1 LIAQVYYVAQKL
13 DTTITLLFISS
24 GKSIAH
30 GLNMDKETTQVA
42 KNSVWLIAQPLLL
55 SLISLFVVGLVA
67 RKLGPNDYG
76 VFVFAFAFVS
86 LFSPFINMGLRAL
99 MVRTIA
105 ENRSIARECLGK
117 MLVMRFILGVLAIIM
132 LYIVLVIFDYPA
144 ATIKITLLVSS
155 NLILQSVTSAFHDS
169 FQAFEKMRYIAI
181 TQFFSGIILSCSTI
195 IAVLLGAGLLPIVF
209 IYIAGSL
216 LALLMCFYYQ
226 WRYFELPIL
235 SLNISEFYSDL
246 KQGFPFF
253 VPQIIYRLNS
263 RLGLILLSKFGGNNH
278 VAIYGAAT
286 NLTDKLLVVPD
297 GIGTSIFPAISSLFK
312 EDKEAAVRLFQKFS
326 RYIFL
331 FGLPMAVGTT
341 GLSEDIIHLIYG
353 PEYTET
359 TMILSL
365 LIWGTFFQFVISIYD
380 WTLNAMHHEK
390 IIAKAS
396 FILIPFFIIPCYLLV
411 KEHGVL
417 GAALAHSLFQG
428 VKLLVMSF
436 LIKKYVTRK
445 TYPDFFVFKAVISV
459 SIMWV
464 AIEYTKE
471 INVILGFFLAL
482 ISYGISIVAL
492 KLLNP
497 EELETIKMAIR
508 QQLQKNR

>member
-1 LIAQVYYVAQKL
+1 
-13 DTTITLLFISS
+13 
-24 GKSIAH
+24 
-30 GLNMDKETTQVA
+30 MDKQTTQVA

-76 VFVFAFAFVS
+76 VFVFSFAFVS

-105 ENRSIARECLGK
+105 EDRSTARECLGK
-117 MLVMRFILGVLAIIM
+117 MLVMRFILGILAIIM
-132 LYIVLVIFDYPA
+132 LYIVLIVFDYPA
-144 ATIKITLLVSS
+144 ATVKITLLASS
-155 NLILQSVTSAFHDS
+155 TLILQSLTSAFHDS

-181 TQFFSGIILSCSTI
+181 TQFSSGIILSCSTI
-195 IAVLLGAGLLPIVF
+195 IAVLLGASLLPIVF

-216 LALLMCFYYQ
+216 LALFMCFYYQ

-235 SLNISEFYSDL
+235 SFNISDFYSDL
-246 KQGFPFF
+246 KKGFPFF
-253 VPQIIYRLNS
+253 VPQIIYQINS
-263 RLGLILLSKFGGNNH
+263 RLGLILLSKIGGNTH

-312 EDKEAAVRLFQKFS
+312 EDKESAIRLFQKFS

-341 GLSEDIIHLIYG
+341 GLSEDIIQLIYG

-359 TMILSL
+359 AIVLSL
-365 LIWGTFFQFVISIYD
+365 LIWGTFFQFIISIYD

-390 IIAKAS
+390 ITAKTS
-396 FILIPFFIIPCYLLV
+396 LMLMPFFIIPCYLLV
-411 KEHGVL
+411 KEYGFL
-417 GAALAHSLFQG
+417 GAAVAHSLFQG
-428 VKLLVMSF
+428 IKLLVMSL
-436 LIKKYVTRK
+436 LIKKYITRK
-445 TYPDFFVFKAVISV
+445 IYPDFFMLKAVISV
-459 SIMWV
+459 FIMWV
-464 AIEYTKE
+464 SIEYTKE
-471 INVILGFFLAL
+471 INIILGFFLAVA
-482 ISYGISIVAL
+482 SYGVSIVSL
-492 KLLNP
+492 KLLNTK
-497 EELETIKMAIR
+497 ELGIIKMAMR
-508 QQLQKNR
+508 RQLQKNR